1 MIQQEQEQKQSR
13 MSFEEI
19 WSGIGDLAA
28 LKARKKPIILRQT
41 KRLYSSGI
49 DSLKSQIYGV
59 EELIGEEMSKLEQAS
74 LTRLVELS
82 FELTDLEKSLQILEN
97 FHEVL
102 FGSKPP
108 QQE

>member
-1 MIQQEQEQKQSR
+1 MIQEQEQKQPR

-59 EELIGEEMSKLEQAS
+59 EELIGEEMAKLEQAD
-74 LTRLVELS
+74 LTKLVELF
-82 FELTDLEKSLQILEN
+82 FELTDLEKSLQILEGLY
-97 FHEVL
+97 EVL
-102 FGSKPP
+102 FGSKLS
-108 QQE
+108 QE